1 MHRFMVNILLSAAVL
16 LTLAG
21 TASAEV
27 VKGRIK
33 AIAGELKLFSL
44 SISQEKVLLI
54 SWNDKTAWKGLNDS
68 SDLKLDELLSVDF
81 KAGKNFPLA
90 TSVSRAK
97 TPLPAGIKVISLEQL
112 AENLN
117 DTGGGSSLALVDT
130 RAVEL
135 YDAGHIPGAVSL
147 ALAKL
152 EKRTAGLLPDK
163 KDAKLVFY
171 DEGQG
176 GDSAGKAA
184 EISARA
190 GYTDV
195 AVYREGA
202 TGWADSGKQLA
213 ASTAFIRKTTPVVID
228 VRSREEASLGHIE
241 KAVNYPLAEL
251 NNYFE
256 YLPKNRLTPIVVYA
270 AADKDAATAVETIR
284 NRGYRR
290 VTIYPGGA
298 AAWEKNA
305 EVLVS
310 GPAAEEISSQTA
322 SHGGELSANDFK
334 MALVSPVMVEI
345 VDVRT
350 AAEHKKGG
358 FTNAKQIPFQELPQR
373 EKELNRDKIQVIF
386 AAKPS
391 QAEMAYDYLQSKGF
405 KLNYLNSSVEFEKD
419 GTYKLKDN

>member
-1 MHRFMVNILLSAAVL
+1 MHRFMVNILLSAAVI
-16 LTLAG
+16 LTLTG

-33 AIAGELKLFSL
+33 AIAGDLRIFSL
-44 SISQEKVLLI
+44 AVSQEKVLLI
-54 SWNDKTAWKGLNDS
+54 SWNDKTAWKGLSDS
-68 SDLKLDELLSVDF
+68 ADVKLDELLSVDF
-81 KAGKNFPLA
+81 KPGKNFPLA
-90 TSVSRAK
+90 TSVSRVK

-117 DTGGGSSLALVDT
+117 NTGRGSSVTLVDT

-184 EISARA
+184 EISVRA

-202 TGWADSGKQLA
+202 AGWADSGKQLA
-213 ASTAFIRKTTPVVID
+213 ASTALIHKTTPVVID
-228 VRSREEASLGHIE
+228 VRSREQASLGHIE
-241 KAVNYPLAEL
+241 KAVNFPLAAL
-251 NNYFE
+251 KDYLDN
-256 YLPKNRLTPIVVYA
+256 LPKNRLTPIVIYA
-270 AADKDAATAVETIR
+270 ADDKDAANAAETIR

-290 VTIYPGGA
+290 ISIYPGGA

-305 EVLVS
+305 EVLES

-322 SHGGELSANDFK
+322 NHGGELSANDFK
-334 MALVSPVMVEI
+334 MALASPVMVEI

-350 AAEHKKGG
+350 AAEHKNGG
-358 FTNAKQIPFQELPQR
+358 FPNAKQIPLQELPHR
-373 EKELNRDKIQVIF
+373 EKELNRNKIQVVF
-386 AAKPS
+386 ASKPS

-405 KLNYLNSSVEFEKD
+405 KLNYLNGAVEFAKD
-419 GTYKLKDN
+419 GTYSVK